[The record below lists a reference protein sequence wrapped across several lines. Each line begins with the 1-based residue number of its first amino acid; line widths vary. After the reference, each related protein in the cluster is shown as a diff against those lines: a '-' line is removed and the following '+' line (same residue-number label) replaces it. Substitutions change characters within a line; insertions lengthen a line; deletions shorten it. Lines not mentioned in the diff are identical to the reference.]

1 VKNKV
6 ETVRNIYL
14 YLISL
19 AGILM
24 IIFGLIG
31 FVNQLL
37 TQLIPQTVS
46 KGAYDYS
53 YYYSIQGMV
62 RSITFVFLGVALFAY
77 HWRLIVREHRIGRRD
92 IELENETS
100 MNFFEALFFYIVSFI
115 GIMVLSF
122 AFASFVSNFF
132 YVQSNYTVPASP
144 NEAPVELP
152 PYFGPDVLSIV
163 QDAIAAVIGAVVWL
177 LAFAHV
183 QNSYK
188 KELPPAK
195 DSEGSN

>member
-1 VKNKV
+1 MKNKV

-19 AGILM
+19 VGILM

-37 TQLIPQTVS
+37 SQLIPQTAYQE
-46 KGAYDYS
+46 AYDYS

-62 RSITFVFLGVALFAY
+62 RSITFVFLGIVLFAH
-77 HWRLIVREHRIGRRD
+77 HWRLIVREHRIGKRD
-92 IELENETS
+92 VELESETS
-100 MNFFEALFFYIVSFI
+100 MNFFEALFFYVVSFI
-115 GIMVLSF
+115 GIMVFSF

-132 YVQSNYTVPASP
+132 YVQSNYTVPANPAES
-144 NEAPVELP
+144 PVELP
-152 PYFGPDVLSIV
+152 PVFGPDVRSIV
-163 QDAIAAVIGAVVWL
+163 QAAIAALIGMVVWL
-177 LAFAHV
+177 LAFNHI
-183 QNSYK
+183 QTSYK

-195 DSEGSN
+195 DTEGSN